1 MHFNRLVC
9 LGLCLTASS
18 HASYAGPDYEALPL
32 DTIFPGPWESNI
44 RAPLDKSRIAPVKIF
59 NFEGAV
65 SGAEAVLQD
74 AESSSGISW
83 VISPGGLVT
92 FEFAE
97 NIGGRYVR
105 NQFGGREFAD
115 MLAESVLKSMT

>member
-1 MHFNRLVC
+1 MHFNRLAC
-9 LGLCLTASS
+9 LGLCFAATK
-18 HASYAGPDYEALPL
+18 ASYAGPDYEALPL

-44 RAPLDKSRIAPVKIF
+44 RAPLNKSYITPVKIF
-59 NFEGAV
+59 NFEGVV

-74 AESSSGISW
+74 AETSSGITW
-83 VISPGGLVT
+83 VISPGGLIT

-105 NQFGGREFAD
+105 GTFHERG
-115 MLAESVLKSMT
+115 VC